1 MRQGFDRLQQTVR
14 NWLVHFQQRDCF
26 ATRSGAAEIEG
37 CNIHLRRAECRSEG
51 ADIAWFVG
59 IFRVEHVRAEL
70 CFHSNVSDLH
80 DPGLAV
86 GKDRTRDRSLVKLGS
101 NAKPYICL
109 VSPSLAARNLL
120 HHDSALLGERRGG
133 DHVRL
138 LEERGEHSR

>member
-14 NWLVHFQQRDCF
+14 NRRVHFQQRDRF
-26 ATRSGAAEIEG
+26 AARNGAAETEG

-51 ADIAWFVG
+51 ADITRSVG
-59 IFRVEHVRAEL
+59 IFRVEHMRAEL
-70 CFHSNVSDLH
+70 RFHSNVPDLH

-86 GKDRTRDRSLVKLGS
+86 GKDRARHRSLVKLGS
-101 NAKPYICL
+101 NAKPYIGL
-109 VSPSLAARNLL
+109 VSPRLAARNLL
-120 HHDSALLGERRGG
+120 HHDAALLGECRGG